1 MPAPRGWR
9 LQSVRPVLCCCYGT
23 QTLCRVCL
31 WWWSIIMIFLYPQSE
46 TDGRWGLK
54 GFLKKTTLSCILFH
68 PTLLPKPSLGSS
80 CRSLSPPGGAPGLA
94 VHWRQLLYLRLL
106 LATWAVAGLLPG
118 SGRAAQ
124 AVLPTHRPP
133 SAASKSYR
141 QPVMT
146 GRQEVRSVHF
156 GHFWQ

>member
-1 MPAPRGWR
+1 MSLLRDTNIVSSLPLMMINNNDFPLPSIRDRREVGAEGI
-9 LQSVRPVLCCCYGT
+9 LKENY
-23 QTLCRVCL
+23 
-31 WWWSIIMIFLYPQSE
+31 IIM
-46 TDGRWGLK
+46 
-54 GFLKKTTLSCILFH
+54 LFH